1 MCACIVKCHTEFDS
15 WQAISID
22 KLTKENTALRSDV
35 DIAQRE
41 VTHAEQSSGG
51 VKALQAKIEFYQVLV
66 SCVPLTVQSEI
77 EAERQ
82 RVTELEE
89 KVAAT
94 DRALQDA
101 RKKVRAAAR
110 GAAAGQASQQ
120 SQLRTLENRLETVRT
135 RACIYLLCPLVYSLP
150 LHS

>member
-1 MCACIVKCHTEFDS
+1 MISNKRCVFRWVQRVCVHVCMCACIVECHTEFDT

-66 SCVPLTVQSEI
+66 SCVP
-77 EAERQ
+77 R
-82 RVTELEE
+82 
-89 KVAAT
+89 
-94 DRALQDA
+94 
-101 RKKVRAAAR
+101 
-110 GAAAGQASQQ
+110 
-120 SQLRTLENRLETVRT
+120 
-135 RACIYLLCPLVYSLP
+135 
-150 LHS
+150 